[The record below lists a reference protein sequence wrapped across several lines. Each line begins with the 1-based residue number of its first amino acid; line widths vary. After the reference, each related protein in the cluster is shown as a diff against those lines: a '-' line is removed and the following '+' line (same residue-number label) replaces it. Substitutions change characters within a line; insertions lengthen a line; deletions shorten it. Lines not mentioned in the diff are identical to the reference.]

1 MNDVIWETDELKATL
16 YHDDALIYLKDV
28 CGDMIGCSVDELT
41 AFARHW
47 LGLQGE
53 GNKYKDALEKI
64 LALIE
69 DYDGR
74 DDTES
79 DYYTDSEILHEKI
92 SDVLDEALNT
102 ITKCKLEIAPCPVCG
117 GNVHY
122 NNNDEWADI
131 SSNIFCADCNG
142 VSLTYPS
149 FALAVKAWNALPR
162 KGEK

>member
-1 MNDVIWETDELKATL
+1 MNDVIWETDELKVIK
-16 YHDDALIYLKDV
+16 HNNDDLLDLITSPHNKKYTRAIDV
-28 CGDMIGCSVDELT
+28 GTDELT
-41 AFARHW
+41 AFARYW
-47 LGLQGE
+47 LEL
-53 GNKYKDALEKI
+53 
-64 LALIE
+64 
-69 DYDGR
+69 R
-74 DDTES
+74 DNMDVIWDT
-79 DYYTDSEILHEKI
+79 DDVFVKAI
-92 SDVLDEALNT
+92 SDEAVTAFAKDWLELQA
-102 ITKCKLEIAPCPVCG
+102 KREPEIAPCPVCG